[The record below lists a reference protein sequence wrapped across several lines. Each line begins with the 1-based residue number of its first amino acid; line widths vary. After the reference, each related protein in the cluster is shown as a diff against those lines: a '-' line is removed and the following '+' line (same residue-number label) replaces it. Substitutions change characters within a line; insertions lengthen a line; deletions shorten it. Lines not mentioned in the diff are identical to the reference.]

1 MDPTEPKTRASR
13 FGLFEADFEQRVL
26 TKGGLRIKLQDQPFQ
41 VLALLVDRPGEIV
54 TRDEIRQKLWSADT
68 YVEFDDGL
76 NTTIKKLRLALGDA
90 ADNPRFIETV
100 PRRGYRFL
108 APVDYVAHPVPERA
122 TSKQAVDTCESTKH
136 VILTSRERV
145 VVEQKHHR
153 YRRFGLTIAAATLLI
168 VAVLYTARVRSR
180 SSATKLTEKDTIVL
194 ADVTNTTGDTVFDG
208 TLKQALSVEL
218 GQSPFL
224 NVASDLKVTDTL
236 RRMDRSP
243 TEPITRELAREVC
256 VRMGSKAIIAGS
268 IASLGSHYVLGLEAL
283 GCANGD
289 TLARGQAEAVSKEGV
304 LKALGGVVSQVRG
317 KVGESLSSLEK
328 YDFPADATTGS
339 LEALRGYAM
348 GIKTARETEEAKAIP
363 FFQHA
368 IQLDPGFALAYA
380 ELGAAYDNLG
390 EETRAADN
398 LTKAYGLLDHLT
410 ERERYHITAMY
421 HSDVTGDLDKEQA
434 ACELWAQNYPRDMVA
449 RSLLAEVYTIVGQ
462 REKAKIQFEEALR
475 LDPDS
480 AISYG
485 NLAVGYVALDRLS
498 EGKAALDRAQARG
511 LDGII
516 IHENLYSIA
525 FLRGETAEMGRQV
538 AWAAGKPGVEDKLL
552 SQESD
557 TEAYYGRLRRAREVS
572 RRAAESTIR
581 SDDQETAAIWRVNA
595 ALREA
600 EIGNPDIARQD
611 VKSALKLAASREVNI
626 LAALVFARIGDVARA
641 KRMIGQLERENPSN
655 TILKVYWLPTLRAS
669 LAVHA
674 DNPESAVSLLQ
685 IATPYELGEAAYIS
699 NMYPAYIRGQAYLLA
714 HNGKA
719 AATEF
724 KKLLDHPGIVQN
736 DILGALSLLQLA
748 RAEQMA
754 GDKDAAGKEYS
765 SFIMLWKDADPD
777 IPALVQAKAEYARL
791 QLQ

>member
-1 MDPTEPKTRASR
+1 
-13 FGLFEADFEQRVL
+13 
-26 TKGGLRIKLQDQPFQ
+26 
-41 VLALLVDRPGEIV
+41 
-54 TRDEIRQKLWSADT
+54 
-68 YVEFDDGL
+68 
-76 NTTIKKLRLALGDA
+76 
-90 ADNPRFIETV
+90 
-100 PRRGYRFL
+100 
-108 APVDYVAHPVPERA
+108 
-122 TSKQAVDTCESTKH
+122 
-136 VILTSRERV
+136 
-145 VVEQKHHR
+145 
-153 YRRFGLTIAAATLLI
+153 
-168 VAVLYTARVRSR
+168 
-180 SSATKLTEKDTIVL
+180 
-194 ADVTNTTGDTVFDG
+194 
-208 TLKQALSVEL
+208 
-218 GQSPFL
+218 
-224 NVASDLKVTDTL
+224 
-236 RRMDRSP
+236 
-243 TEPITRELAREVC
+243 
-256 VRMGSKAIIAGS
+256 
-268 IASLGSHYVLGLEAL
+268 
-283 GCANGD
+283 
-289 TLARGQAEAVSKEGV
+289 LARGQAEAVSKEGV
-304 LKALGGVVSQVRG
+304 LEALGGVASQVRG
-317 KVGESLSSLEK
+317 KVGESLSSLER

-339 LEALRGYAM
+339 LEALRAYAM

-368 IQLDPGFALAYA
+368 IRLDPGFALAYA

-421 HSDVTGDLDKEQA
+421 HSDVTGDLDREQA

-449 RSLLAEVYTIVGQ
+449 RSLLAEVYSILGQ

-480 AISYG
+480 AINYG
-485 NLAVGYVALDRLS
+485 NLAVGYVALDRLN
-498 EGKAALDRAQARG
+498 EGKAALDRAQASG

-525 FLRGETAEMGRQV
+525 FLRGEIAEMGRQV

-557 TEAYYGRLRRAREVS
+557 TEAYYGRLRMAREVS
-572 RRAAESTIR
+572 RRAVESTIR

-600 EIGNPDIARQD
+600 EIGKPDIARQD
-611 VKSALKLAASREVNI
+611 VKAALKLAASREVNI

-641 KRMIGQLERENPSN
+641 KRMIGQLERDNPSN

-669 LAVHA
+669 LEVHA

-699 NMYPAYIRGQAYLLA
+699 NMYPAYMRGQAYLLA

-736 DILGALSLLQLA
+736 DILGALSHLQLA

-765 SFIMLWKDADPD
+765 GFLMLWKDADPD